1 MKRKRKIMIWT
12 FAVIIIIAVAFV
24 VFYQNTVNNYQKMVA
39 GTTYQN
45 TGASLVPDGEYIGEY
60 DTEFVYA
67 KVSVTVKSDAIVEI
81 VLLEHRNGRGTP
93 AERIIDDILAQQ
105 IIDVDAV
112 SGATNSS
119 TVIKKA
125 VDNAL
130 SNALSE

>member
-1 MKRKRKIMIWT
+1 LKRKRRIIIGI
-12 FAVIIIIAVAFV
+12 FSVAVIIAVAIFV
-24 VFYQNTVNNYQKMVA
+24 IYQNAVNDYQKMIA
-39 GTTYQN
+39 DTTYQN
-45 TGASLVPDGEYIGEY
+45 MDASLVPDGEYIGEY

-67 KVSVTVKSDAIVEI
+67 KVCVTVKSGTIAAID
-81 VLLEHRNGRGTP
+81 LLEHRNGRGTP

-105 IIDVDAV
+105 KIDVDAV

-119 TVIKKA
+119 IVIKKA